1 MIFFIDEA
9 DGIKISYDDLLAKV
23 NNRNEINQYIYT
35 SNIEEIIVNFVASL
49 YYGFDVVLLDS
60 DFSVK
65 ELELLGVAEKDLTI
79 KHVIQCHDNVKKFAE
94 VIDKIKSNA
103 KNVRVSIYTSG
114 TTGIPKKFVHS
125 LSVLLRNIKI
135 SDKHKDDIWGFAYN
149 ITHFAGIQVFLQA
162 LMNQNTIINLFNKNL
177 NNADMLLKK
186 YDCNC
191 LSATPTFYRNFIFT
205 HKEENT
211 KVKFVTFGGEK
222 FENDL
227 LMKAKNK
234 FPLAKIRNI
243 YASTEVGSLLS
254 GLNDSF
260 RIPDRLK
267 NLVKISAENHLM
279 IHTSLLG
286 NKNTDKD
293 WYDTND
299 VVLLNADGSF
309 KILSRDSDFINV
321 GGYKVNPAEVESIIL
336 QVDGVLDV
344 AVLSR
349 KNSVLGNI
357 LVADI
362 RKDENYLEADLKK
375 DILAILKREL
385 QNFKIPRIFNFV
397 ENIERS
403 RTGKKVRK

>member
-35 SNIEEIIVNFVASL
+35 SNIEEIMVNFVASL

-65 ELELLGVAEKDLTI
+65 ELELLGVTEKDLTI

>member
-1 MIFFIDEA
+1 MNFFIDEA

-35 SNIEEIIVNFVASL
+35 SNIEEIMVNFVASL

-65 ELELLGVAEKDLTI
+65 ELELLGVTEKDLTI

-227 LMKAKNK
+227 LIKAKNK
-234 FPLAKIRNI
+234 FPLAKTRNI

>member
-1 MIFFIDEA
+1 MNFFIDEA
-9 DGIKISYDDLLAKV
+9 DGIKISYDDLLGKV

-35 SNIEEIIVNFVASL
+35 SNIEEIMVNFVASL

-65 ELELLGVAEKDLTI
+65 ELELLGVTEKELTV

-94 VIDKIKSNA
+94 VIDKIKTNA

-279 IHTSLLG
+279 IHTSLLE

-321 GGYKVNPAEVESIIL
+321 GGYKVNPAEVERIIL

-357 LVADI
+357 LVANI
-362 RKDENYLEADLKK
+362 RKDENYIEADLKK
-375 DILAILKREL
+375 DILAILKIEL

>member
-1 MIFFIDEA
+1 MNFFIDEA

-35 SNIEEIIVNFVASL
+35 SNIEEIMVNFVASL

-65 ELELLGVAEKDLTI
+65 ELELLGVTEKDLTI

-227 LMKAKNK
+227 LIKAKNK

>member
-1 MIFFIDEA
+1 MNFFIDEA
-9 DGIKISYDDLLAKV
+9 DGIKISYDDLLVKV

-35 SNIEEIIVNFVASL
+35 SNIEEIMVNFVASL

-60 DFSVK
+60 DFSVN
-65 ELELLGVAEKDLTI
+65 ELRLLGVAEKDLTV
-79 KHVIQCHDNVKKFAE
+79 KHVIQYHDNVKNFAE
-94 VIDKIKSNA
+94 VIAKIKTNA
-103 KNVRVSIYTSG
+103 ENVRVSIYTSG
-114 TTGIPKKFVHS
+114 TTGTPKKFVHS

-135 SDKHKDDIWGFAYN
+135 ADKHKDDIWGFAYN

-191 LSATPTFYRNFIFT
+191 ISATPTFYRNFIFT
-205 HKEENT
+205 HKDENT

-234 FPLAKIRNI
+234 FPFAKIRNI

-254 GLNDSF
+254 GINDSF
-260 RIPDRLK
+260 KIPEQLK

-286 NKNTDKD
+286 NKNTDED

-309 KILSRDSDFINV
+309 KILSRDGDFINV
-321 GGYKVNPAEVESIIL
+321 GGYKVNLAEVESVIL

-349 KNSVLGNI
+349 ENSVLGNI
-357 LVADI
+357 LVANI
-362 RKDENYLEADLKK
+362 RKDENYIEADLKK
-375 DILAILKREL
+375 DILAVLKREL
-385 QNFKIPRIFNFV
+385 QDFKIPRMFNFV
-397 ENIERS
+397 ENIERN

>member
-1 MIFFIDEA
+1 MNFFIDEA

-35 SNIEEIIVNFVASL
+35 SNIEEIMVNFVASL

-65 ELELLGVAEKDLTI
+65 ELELLGVTEKDLTI

-135 SDKHKDDIWGFAYN
+135 SDKQKDDIWGFAYN

-227 LMKAKNK
+227 LIKAKNK

>member
-65 ELELLGVAEKDLTI
+65 ELELLGVTEKDLTI

>member
-1 MIFFIDEA
+1 MNFFIDEA

-23 NNRNEINQYIYT
+23 NYRNEINQYIYT
-35 SNIEEIIVNFVASL
+35 SNIEEILVNFVASL

-60 DFSVK
+60 DFSEK
-65 ELELLGVAEKDLTI
+65 ELEFLGVTEKNLTV
-79 KHVIQCHDNVKKFAE
+79 KHVIQCHDNVKDFAE
-94 VIDKIKSNA
+94 VIEKIKTNA
-103 KNVRVSIYTSG
+103 ENVHVSIYTSG
-114 TTGIPKKFVHS
+114 TTGTPKKFLHS

-162 LMNQNTIINLFNKNL
+162 LMNQNTIVNLFNKNL
-177 NNADMLLKK
+177 SNADMLLKK

-227 LMKAKNK
+227 LIKAKNK
-234 FPLAKIRNI
+234 FPFAKIRNI

-260 RIPDRLK
+260 KIPDHLK

-286 NKNTDKD
+286 NKNADKD

-321 GGYKVNPAEVESIIL
+321 GGYKVNPAEVESVIL

-349 KNSVLGNI
+349 ENSVLGNI
-357 LVADI
+357 LVANI
-362 RKDENYLEADLKK
+362 RKDENYIESDLKK
-375 DILAILKREL
+375 NILAVLKREL
-385 QNFKIPRIFNFV
+385 QNFKIPRMFNFV
-397 ENIERS
+397 ANIERS

>member
-35 SNIEEIIVNFVASL
+35 SNIEEIMVNFVASL

-65 ELELLGVAEKDLTI
+65 ELELLGVTEKDLTI

-103 KNVRVSIYTSG
+103 KNVRVTIYTSG

>member
-1 MIFFIDEA
+1 MNFFIDEA
-9 DGIKISYDDLLAKV
+9 DGIKISYDDLLVKV

-35 SNIEEIIVNFVASL
+35 SNIEEIMVNFVASL

-60 DFSVK
+60 DFSVN
-65 ELELLGVAEKDLTI
+65 ELRLLGVAEKDLTV
-79 KHVIQCHDNVKKFAE
+79 KHVIQYHDNVKNFAE
-94 VIDKIKSNA
+94 VIAKIKTNA
-103 KNVRVSIYTSG
+103 ENVRVSIYTSG
-114 TTGIPKKFVHS
+114 TTGTPKKFVHS

-135 SDKHKDDIWGFAYN
+135 ADKHKDDIWGFAYN

-191 LSATPTFYRNFIFT
+191 ISATPTFYRNFIFT
-205 HKEENT
+205 HKDENT

-234 FPLAKIRNI
+234 FPFAKIRNI

-254 GLNDSF
+254 GINDSF
-260 RIPDRLK
+260 KIPEQLK

-279 IHTSLLG
+279 IHTSLFG
-286 NKNTDKD
+286 NKNTDED

-309 KILSRDSDFINV
+309 KILSRDGDFINV
-321 GGYKVNPAEVESIIL
+321 GGYKVNPAEVESVIL

-349 KNSVLGNI
+349 ENSVLGNI
-357 LVADI
+357 LVANI
-362 RKDENYLEADLKK
+362 RKDENYIEADLKK
-375 DILAILKREL
+375 DILAVLKREL
-385 QNFKIPRIFNFV
+385 QDFKIPRMFNFV
-397 ENIERS
+397 ENIERN

>member
-1 MIFFIDEA
+1 MNFFIDEA
-9 DGIKISYDDLLAKV
+9 DGIKISYDDLLVKV

-35 SNIEEIIVNFVASL
+35 SNIEEIMVNFVASL

-60 DFSVK
+60 DFSVN
-65 ELELLGVAEKDLTI
+65 ELRLLGVAEKDLTV
-79 KHVIQCHDNVKKFAE
+79 KHVIQYHDNVKNFAE
-94 VIDKIKSNA
+94 VIAKIKTNA
-103 KNVRVSIYTSG
+103 ENVRVSIYTSG
-114 TTGIPKKFVHS
+114 TTGTPKKFVHS

-135 SDKHKDDIWGFAYN
+135 TDKHKDDIWGFAYN

-191 LSATPTFYRNFIFT
+191 ISATPTFYRNFIFT
-205 HKEENT
+205 HKDENT

-234 FPLAKIRNI
+234 FPFAKIRNI

-254 GLNDSF
+254 GINDSF
-260 RIPDRLK
+260 KIPEQLK

-279 IHTSLLG
+279 IHTSLFG
-286 NKNTDKD
+286 NKNTDED

-309 KILSRDSDFINV
+309 KILSRDGDFINV
-321 GGYKVNPAEVESIIL
+321 GGYKVNPAEVESVIL

-349 KNSVLGNI
+349 ENSVLGNI
-357 LVADI
+357 LVANI
-362 RKDENYLEADLKK
+362 RKDENYIEADLKK
-375 DILAILKREL
+375 DILAVLKREL
-385 QNFKIPRIFNFV
+385 QDFKIPRMFNFV
-397 ENIERS
+397 ENIERN

>member
-1 MIFFIDEA
+1 MNFFIDEA
-9 DGIKISYDDLLAKV
+9 DGIKISYDDLLVKV

-35 SNIEEIIVNFVASL
+35 SNIEEIMVNFVASL

-60 DFSVK
+60 DFSVN
-65 ELELLGVAEKDLTI
+65 ELRLLGVAEKDLTV
-79 KHVIQCHDNVKKFAE
+79 KHVIQYHDNVKNFAE
-94 VIDKIKSNA
+94 VIAKIKTNA
-103 KNVRVSIYTSG
+103 ENVRVSIYTSG
-114 TTGIPKKFVHS
+114 TTGTPKKFVHS

-135 SDKHKDDIWGFAYN
+135 ADKHKDDIWGFAYN

-191 LSATPTFYRNFIFT
+191 ISATPTFYRNFIFT
-205 HKEENT
+205 HKDENT
-211 KVKFVTFGGEK
+211 KVEFVTFGGEK

-234 FPLAKIRNI
+234 FPFAKIRNI

-254 GLNDSF
+254 GINDSF
-260 RIPDRLK
+260 KIPEQLK

-286 NKNTDKD
+286 NKNTDED

-309 KILSRDSDFINV
+309 KILSRDGDFINV
-321 GGYKVNPAEVESIIL
+321 GGYKVNPAEVESVIL

-349 KNSVLGNI
+349 ENSVLGNI
-357 LVADI
+357 LVANI
-362 RKDENYLEADLKK
+362 RKDENYIEADLKK
-375 DILAILKREL
+375 DILAVLKREL
-385 QNFKIPRIFNFV
+385 QDFKIPRMFNFV
-397 ENIERS
+397 ENIERN